1 MNLESKTKGEKMLI
15 GAVLA
20 AFLGLGGLI
29 IALVGSV
36 AVLALK
42 MLWQAIMG

>member
-1 MNLESKTKGEKMLI
+1 MDQENKTKGEKMFI

-20 AFLGLGGLI
+20 ALLGLGGLI
-29 IALVGSV
+29 IALAGSI

-42 MLWQAIMG
+42 MLWQAITG

>member
-1 MNLESKTKGEKMLI
+1 MDLEDKTKGEKMFV
-15 GAVLA
+15 GASLV

-42 MLWQAIMG
+42 MLWQAIMS

>member
-1 MNLESKTKGEKMLI
+1 MDLENKTKGEKMFV
-15 GAVLA
+15 GAALA
-20 AFLGLGGLI
+20 AFLGLGGLV

-42 MLWQAIMG
+42 ML

>member
-1 MNLESKTKGEKMLI
+1 MDLENKTKGEKAFI
-15 GAVLA
+15 GVALTV
-20 AFLGLGGLI
+20 FLGLGGLI